1 MSAPKISSVPVLL
14 TEDNFAEDVEESRNA
29 RMNEHISK
37 PLDIAKV
44 KATIVRYINRKN
56 HNTEF
61 FKIEI

>member
-1 MSAPKISSVPVLL
+1 
-14 TEDNFAEDVEESRNA
+14 
-29 RMNEHISK
+29 MNEHISK